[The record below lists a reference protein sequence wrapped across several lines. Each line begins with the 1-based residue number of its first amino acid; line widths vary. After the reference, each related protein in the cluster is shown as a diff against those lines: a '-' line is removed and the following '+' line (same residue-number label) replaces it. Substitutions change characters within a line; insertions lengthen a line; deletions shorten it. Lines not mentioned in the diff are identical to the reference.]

1 MIKRILHE
9 LKEHSPFTLFGALT
23 GIILMMVF
31 RNMPY
36 KVAHTLFYVFH
47 PLHICL
53 SAVVTTA
60 LYRMYL
66 SDETP
71 GIKMFL
77 KVLVVGFVGSV
88 AVGTLSDS
96 LIPFWGETLLGMPNR
111 HVHIG
116 FIEKWWLI
124 NPLAIIFIIIA
135 YKKPVTKLPHAGH
148 VLISTWASL
157 FHMLMAADPKYAVPY
172 FGIFVFLFLAV
183 WLPCCFSDIIFPLL
197 FVGNKKNTVKCGHI
211 SIQK

>member
-31 RNMPY
+31 RNMPHE
-36 KVAHTLFYVFH
+36 VAHTLFYVFH

-66 SDETP
+66 LDETP

-111 HVHIG
+111 HAHIG

-135 YKKPVTKLPHAGH
+135 YKKPATKLPHAGH

-157 FHMLMAADPKYAVPY
+157 FHMLMAADPKHAVPY

-197 FVGNKKNTVKCGHI
+197 FVGNKKNIVKCGHI